1 MFLKKLEING
11 FKSFANHSEISFVK
25 GISAI
30 VGPNGCGK
38 SNIVDSIMWVIGEQK
53 TKMLRASNM
62 VDVIFKG
69 TEDRKGLGRAE
80 VKLALIND
88 KNIVPTDFDEVEISR
103 VIYAD
108 GENEYYINKK
118 RVRLKDIQELFF
130 DTGVGKPAYS
140 IMAQGK
146 IDMILSN
153 KPEDRRF
160 LIEEAA
166 GITKYKV
173 KRYESMARLAQTNDN
188 ILRIKDIIE
197 EVKTQYDHMKVQ
209 AEKAVKY
216 KELHE
221 KEINLEI
228 EININRVK
236 KQKKSEEDL
245 VTKYEQASKEL
256 NEIKSKLDNLETGVN
271 EQLKNLTDY
280 ENKKIENQREIFRIQ
295 SDIKI
300 LNSKK
305 EILKE
310 QLEEYELNISNDSKR
325 IGNLENSIKELDEE
339 FKKIDIIKNELDDNI
354 EKLTKDNEF
363 YIGNIRNI
371 EEDIKNSNIEIER
384 LKEEISKS
392 QNELDEKRKE
402 HKDVSEKLIVK
413 IDQSL
418 NIFDVNAKEILNF
431 KNALNEN
438 VSYILEHL
446 PQKSAFI
453 QDIIKGGHISKD
465 SNELICILTKL
476 YDELKVIEDKVVLTD
491 QNIKGYIRTTEIFLN
506 DIFGPEGILQHKRKI
521 EHAID
526 ELTEKIKT
534 DTDNIENLRQEIV
547 RKRDKKEEFNR
558 ILHELNINLTTLKEK
573 KNSIDNDIKRLLSM
587 KAHHEANRDE
597 LTQKIEFSN
606 RKINEIK
613 NELKSIDDRINSDNA
628 KKQELENMLVDI
640 DKKIKDENTNLST
653 QQQDIKEISTKWM
666 NKKNQVESINI
677 KLTEAK
683 ITITNIYDNF
693 YENYSINLEEHENNE
708 EFKTERDY
716 DVIKNE
722 LNEVKTKKHSLGSV
736 NLMAIEESKS
746 LEDRY
751 KLLNELLDDLE
762 TARKD
767 IEKMMEKIN
776 KTSEEM
782 FINTFNDIKANFH
795 KLFKKLFDGGNADIT
810 LTNPENLLET
820 GIEIIAHPPG
830 QKTQSITLLS
840 GGQRTMT
847 AIALMFATFM
857 VRPSTFCLLDEID
870 AALDENN
877 IDQFIRLIT
886 EMKESSQFIMITH
899 NKKTISAADVMYGV
913 TQEEKGISKIVSTKI
928 TEKTE

>member
-11 FKSFANHSEISFVK
+11 FKSFADHSEISFVK

-38 SNIVDSIMWVIGEQK
+38 SNIVDAIMWVIGEQK
-53 TKMLRASNM
+53 TKMLRANSM

-80 VKLALIND
+80 VVLTLVND
-88 KNIVPTDFDEVEISR
+88 KNILPPEYDEFEISR

-140 IMAQGK
+140 VMAQGK

-153 KPEDRRF
+153 KAEDRRF

-188 ILRIKDIIE
+188 IIRIKDIIE
-197 EVKTQYDHMKVQ
+197 EVKSQYDHMKMQ

-221 KEINLEI
+221 KEIKLEI
-228 EININRVK
+228 EINLNRIK
-236 KQKKSEEDL
+236 KQKKVEEDL
-245 VTKYEQASKEL
+245 NVKFEDATKEL
-256 NEIKSKLDNLETGVN
+256 EEIKKYLDSLETGVE
-271 EQLKNLTDY
+271 EQIKNLTEY
-280 ENKKIENQREIFRIQ
+280 ENIKIENQREIFRIQ

-305 EILKE
+305 DILKE
-310 QLEEYELNISNDSKR
+310 QKEQYDLNITNDSKR
-325 IGNLENSIKELDEE
+325 VANLENSIKELDEE
-339 FKKIDIIKNELDDNI
+339 FQKIDNVKSELDGKI
-354 EKLTKDNEF
+354 EKLSQDNEF
-363 YIGNIRNI
+363 YIENIRNLD
-371 EEDIKNSNIEIER
+371 EEIKSSNNEIER
-384 LKEEISKS
+384 LKNEINLS
-392 QNELDEKRKE
+392 QDELDKKRQE
-402 HKDVSEKLIVK
+402 HKEVSEKLIVK

-438 VSYILEHL
+438 IGYILEHL

-453 QDIIKGGHISKD
+453 QDIIRGGHISKD
-465 SNELICILTKL
+465 SNELLNMLNRL
-476 YDELKVIEDKVVLTD
+476 YDELKIIEDKVVLTD
-491 QNIKGYIRTTEIFLN
+491 QNIKGYMRTTEVFLN
-506 DIFGPEGILQHKRKI
+506 DIFGPEGILQNKRKI

-526 ELTEKIKT
+526 EFTEKIRI
-534 DTDNIENLRQEIV
+534 DTINIENLRQEIV
-547 RKRDKKEEFNR
+547 KKRDKKEEFNK

-587 KAHHEANRDE
+587 KAHHESNRDE
-597 LTQKIEFSN
+597 LSQKIEFYN
-606 RKINEIK
+606 KKIGEINGELQAIEDKINE
-613 NELKSIDDRINSDNA
+613 DNA
-628 KKQELENMLVDI
+628 KKQELENQLVDI
-640 DKKIKDENTNLST
+640 DKKIKDENANLSS
-653 QQQDIKEISTKWM
+653 QQQDIKDISTKWM
-666 NKKNQVESINI
+666 NKKTQVESINI
-677 KLTEAK
+677 KLAEAK
-683 ITITNIYDNF
+683 TTITNIYDNF
-693 YENYSINLEEHENNE
+693 YENYSINLAEHENNE
-708 EFKTERDY
+708 EFAGNREY
-716 DVIKNE
+716 EIVKNE

-736 NLMAIEESKS
+736 NLMAIEESKT
-746 LEDRY
+746 LGERY
-751 KLLNELLDDLE
+751 KLLTEQLDDLE
-762 TARKD
+762 VAKKD

-782 FINTFNDIKANFH
+782 FLNTFNEIKANFH

-810 LTNPENLLET
+810 LTTPDNLLET
-820 GIEIIAHPPG
+820 GIDIIAHPPG

-877 IDQFIRLIT
+877 IDQFIKLIT
-886 EMKESSQFIMITH
+886 EMKETSQFIIITH

-928 TEKTE
+928 SEKTE